1 MIKTANIGMADRTIR
16 ILIAIALSAYAYMT
30 LAAPWSYVAYAV
42 AAVLLVTALV
52 RFCPAYR
59 LVGASTCKVSR

>member
-1 MIKTANIGMADRTIR
+1 MIKTANIGTADRVIR
-16 ILIAIALSAYAYMT
+16 ILIGIALAAYAYAN
-30 LAAPWSYVAYAV
+30 LAGPWSSVAYAV
-42 AAVLLVTALV
+42 AGVLVVTALM